1 MMGTVYKLKGVRFNN
16 PDLPNINPFVSASAL
31 VLGYEFKYRNFTDI
45 VTSRSAKTFSA
56 PYKGAVVESDT
67 WPPSTSDGM
76 GVNINEACIDASVRP
91 YSLNSDGS
99 TPITFMI
106 VAGRSGGGLNSGG
119 NASPFIS
126 PLLNWGN
133 DFGNGAGLMIQFSST
148 GNFGVRYNNQSEGNA
163 KLPDNGKSP
172 GIYFVT
178 YDGVSAWTLRN
189 MTTGA
194 VATSVSTAADMKPVS
209 SLNPVQIGTKNN
221 QVGLYLLPFNI
232 YQIAVWDKALSADEI
247 ATQARWTR
255 KALPMLAI

>member
-1 MMGTVYKLKGVRFNN
+1 MGTVYKIKGANFNN
-16 PDLPNINPFVSASAL
+16 QDLPNINPFVSSSRL
-31 VLGYEFKYRNFTDI
+31 LMGYDFQSRNFTDI
-45 VTSRSAKTFSA
+45 VSSKTAKTFSA
-56 PYKGAVVESDT
+56 PYKGAVVESNT
-67 WPPSTSDGM
+67 VPASTSDGM
-76 GVNINEACIDASVRP
+76 GVNINEACIDASIRP

-106 VAGRSGGGLNSGG
+106 VAGRSGGGLNSGQ

-148 GNFGVRYNNQSEGNA
+148 GQFGVRYNNQSEGNV
-163 KLPDNGKSP
+163 KLADNGKSP

-209 SLNPVQIGTKNN
+209 TQNPVQIGTKNN
-221 QVGLYLLPFNI
+221 QVGLYLLPFNA
-232 YQIAVWDKALSADEI
+232 YQVAAWDKVLSSDEI
-247 ATQARWTR
+247 TTQTRWTR
-255 KALPMLAI
+255 RKLLMLPL